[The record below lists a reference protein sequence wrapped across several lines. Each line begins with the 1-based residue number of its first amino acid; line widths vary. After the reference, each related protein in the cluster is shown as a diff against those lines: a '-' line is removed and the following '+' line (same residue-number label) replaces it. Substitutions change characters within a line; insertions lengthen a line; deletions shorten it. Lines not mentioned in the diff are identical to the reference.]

1 MTAKKVN
8 TQKQDYTEKVIK
20 IGTFAIAIVT
30 AITGIITWH
39 NSQKENDNLKDTRIA
54 TYKNLSVL
62 VGKMISNDNTDSS
75 LISQSKVFNQKF
87 YNGEML
93 LVEDTT
99 VCLAMN
105 RFKLELED
113 KLNGNVNI
121 LSPNKFENAGR
132 DVILKCQAHIV
143 EMTKKTK
150 N

>member
-1 MTAKKVN
+1 
-8 TQKQDYTEKVIK
+8 
-20 IGTFAIAIVT
+20 
-30 AITGIITWH
+30 
-39 NSQKENDNLKDTRIA
+39 
-54 TYKNLSVL
+54 
-62 VGKMISNDNTDSS
+62 
-75 LISQSKVFNQKF
+75 
-87 YNGEML
+87 ML
-93 LVEDTT
+93 LVEDTI

-143 EMTKKTK
+143 EMTKKSK

>member
-1 MTAKKVN
+1 MTGKKVN

-20 IGTFAIAIVT
+20 IGTFAIAIVG
-30 AITGIITWH
+30 AITGIIAWY
-39 NSQKENDNLKDTRIA
+39 NNQKENDNLKDTRIA

-62 VGKMISNDNTDSS
+62 VGKMISNDNADSS
-75 LISQSKVFNQKF
+75 LMSQSKVFNREF

-93 LVEDTT
+93 LVEDTI

-113 KLNGNVNI
+113 KLNGNENI

-143 EMTKKTK
+143 EMTKKSK